1 MELLEILALIA
12 GIIGIIGSIVPG
24 LPGPPV
30 SWVGILLVYLNHSDG
45 SRPVTTAALLVW
57 LVIMAVV
64 TVLDYVIPAQFTRM
78 TGGTKAAG
86 RGAILGML
94 VGILLPPVGIIVG
107 SLLGSFLAEMF
118 SADRDAWSSAKAALG
133 AFLGFIF
140 GTGMK
145 LIASGVMLYYIVVAI
160 F

>member
-30 SWVGILLVYLNHSDG
+30 SWAGILLVYLNHSDG
-45 SRPVTTAALLVW
+45 SHPVTVVALLVW
-57 LVIMAVV
+57 LAVMVVV
-64 TVLDYVIPAQFTRM
+64 TVLDYVVPAQFTKM

-86 RGAILGML
+86 RGALLGML
-94 VGILLPPVGIIVG
+94 VGLLVPPLGIIIG

-145 LIASGVMLYYIVVAI
+145 LIASGVMMYYIVVAV